1 MIVSLP
7 VRVEAGEGMGDAA
20 DIRHQLLRQSGR
32 NPSREMHIGGIGDA
46 AEPRWAERRL
56 ADTQAALD
64 RGVFGAPSYVIGDE
78 IFWGQDRL
86 AFVERRLARG

>member
-1 MIVSLP
+1 MWQEEKNP
-7 VRVEAGEGMGDAA
+7 GDQRIWRRLITEVGLDA
-20 DIRHQLLRQSGR
+20 DQVMKLG
-32 NPSREMHIGGIGDA
+32 

-86 AFVERRLARG
+86 EFVERRLARG